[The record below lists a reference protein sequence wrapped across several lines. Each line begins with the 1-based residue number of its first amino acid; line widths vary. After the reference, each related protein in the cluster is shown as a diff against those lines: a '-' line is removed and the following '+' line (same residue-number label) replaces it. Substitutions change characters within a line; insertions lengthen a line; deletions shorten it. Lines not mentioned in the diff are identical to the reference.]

1 MRHPLRTSV
10 VIAVLAALAAGAVA
24 VAAVPIY
31 SNEMSTAG
39 DRKELSKVGN
49 ARCSRSGEAKV
60 LKMRIGKQTEE
71 CSFRTPVV
79 GRNLLIV
86 ANERLLSGTPESIRD
101 RVFIGLGLRV
111 GNNGGYELV
120 VFPAKGSFQLRKE
133 SPSNGE
139 VTVLAQGRSPKVK
152 DVNKANKL
160 RLQAFA
166 DDSGALRLAGFVNG
180 KQVASALESSDAAA
194 KLPGRYSTIEVGSN
208 KGAKGATASFDDLQV
223 SVPNPF

>member
-10 VIAVLAALAAGAVA
+10 VLAILAVLAAGAVA

-31 SNEMSTAG
+31 SNDMSTRG

-49 ARCSRSGEAKV
+49 SRCARSGEAMRLKV
-60 LKMRIGKQTEE
+60 RIGKETSE
-71 CSFRTPVV
+71 CDFRTPVV

-101 RVFIGLGLRV
+101 RVFIGVGLRV
-111 GNNGGYELV
+111 GGNGGYELV

-133 SPSNGE
+133 SNGE
-139 VTVLAQGRSPKVK
+139 VAILANGQSPKVK

-166 DDSGALRLAGFVNG
+166 GDNGAVNLAGFVNG
-180 KQVASALESSDAAA
+180 KKVATAAETSDAAA
-194 KLPGRYSTIEVGSN
+194 KVPGRYSTVTVGSN